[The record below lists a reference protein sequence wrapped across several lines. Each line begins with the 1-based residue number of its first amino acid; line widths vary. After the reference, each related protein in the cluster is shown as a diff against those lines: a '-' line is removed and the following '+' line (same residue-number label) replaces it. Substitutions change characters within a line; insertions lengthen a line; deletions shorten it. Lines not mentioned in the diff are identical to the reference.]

1 MRPFELIIGTGNRAK
16 GLELAELLEPRG
28 FQVQTLLDLTAAHDC
43 KPLEIVEDGDSFA
56 ANSQKKAIEQ
66 ARHLGHWVLADD
78 SGIEIDA
85 LQGAPGI
92 YSARYAGLN
101 STDLENNTKL
111 LTELGD
117 LPESSRAARYVCHVA
132 VADPNGQLRAESE
145 AVCCGT
151 IGSEPV
157 GTNGFGYDPLF
168 VIREYHRTFGELG
181 PAVKRAISHRARA
194 LRAIVPKLVALATS
208 GEWE

>member
-28 FQVQTLLDLTAAHDC
+28 FQVQTLLDLTAVYDC
-43 KPLEIVEDGDSFA
+43 KPLEIVEDGESFA

-78 SGIEIDA
+78 SGIEVDA

-117 LPESSRAARYVCHVA
+117 LPETSRTARYVCHVA
-132 VADPNGQLRAESE
+132 VADPNGQIRAESE
-145 AVCCGT
+145 AICCGT

-194 LRAIVPKLVALATS
+194 LRAIVPKLVALAAS

>member
-1 MRPFELIIGTGNRAK
+1 
-16 GLELAELLEPRG
+16 
-28 FQVQTLLDLTAAHDC
+28 
-43 KPLEIVEDGDSFA
+43 LEIVEDGESFA
-56 ANSQKKAIEQ
+56 ANSQKKASEQ
-66 ARHLGHWVLADD
+66 AKHLGHWVLADD
-78 SGIEIDA
+78 SGIEVDA

-101 STDLENNTKL
+101 STDFENNTKL
-111 LTELGD
+111 LNELGD
-117 LPESSRAARYVCHVA
+117 LPETSRTARYVCHVA

-145 AVCCGT
+145 AICCGT

-194 LRAIVPKLVALATS
+194 LRAITPKLVALAAS